1 MSEFIEV
8 TTTEGFADGTMR
20 MVELEGHELLVARVG
35 DRYLITDNRCPHL
48 GGHLARGVLEG
59 TVVTCPVHHSRFDLS
74 DGHVVRWTDFQG
86 AVLSVAAM
94 VRHPRPLRTYEVQVD
109 GGRVLV
115 GPEKTP
121 PTT

>member
-8 TTTEGFADGTMR
+8 TTTKGFADGTMR

-48 GGHLARGVLEG
+48 GGHLSRGVLEG

-109 GGRVLV
+109 GERVLV
-115 GPEKTP
+115 GSEKTP